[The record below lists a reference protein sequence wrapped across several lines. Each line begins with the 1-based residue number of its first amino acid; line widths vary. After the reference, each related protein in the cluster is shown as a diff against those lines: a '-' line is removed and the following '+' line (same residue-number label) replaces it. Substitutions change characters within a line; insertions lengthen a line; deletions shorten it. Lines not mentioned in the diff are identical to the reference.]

1 MTDDNTA
8 AQYGDPLTAPF
19 WNAAQRHE
27 LVLQRC
33 SLCGHFQFYPR
44 PFCLSCGAERL
55 AWVKALGTGTVVSK
69 TTVRLQVTP
78 EWRPP
83 YVVAIVRLDEGPTL
97 LTNIVDG
104 ECGIG
109 GKVKV
114 TWRERADAPP
124 FPVFQ
129 PANDY

>member
-1 MTDDNTA
+1 MTDDKTFA
-8 AQYGDPLTAPF
+8 PYGDSITGRF
-19 WNAAQRHE
+19 WEAASRHE
-27 LVLQRC
+27 LVIQRC
-33 SLCGHFQFYPR
+33 ISCGYFQFYPR
-44 PFCLSCGAERL
+44 PFCLDCGGGQIE
-55 AWVKALGTGTVVSK
+55 WVRASGNGTVVSK
-69 TTVRLQVTP
+69 TTVRLEVTP

-83 YVVAIVRLDEGPTL
+83 YVVAIVRLQEGPTL

-114 TWRERADAPP
+114 TWRERADGPP

-129 PANDY
+129 PAKD